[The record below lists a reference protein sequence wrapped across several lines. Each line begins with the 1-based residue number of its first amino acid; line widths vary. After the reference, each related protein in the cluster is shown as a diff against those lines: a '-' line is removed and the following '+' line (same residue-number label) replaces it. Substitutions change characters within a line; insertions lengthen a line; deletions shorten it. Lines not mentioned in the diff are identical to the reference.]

1 MQIAHLGNFAA
12 ERPGQ
17 IDPLGWR
24 GYGAARFRPI
34 ERQTGR
40 NRKAFLPPFAASQSR
55 FRRSLVF
62 DRPLFGS
69 LSFSVHRKNFPTKKL
84 PESGFFTVSESFSSK
99 NMYYA

>member
-40 NRKAFLPPFAASQSR
+40 NRKALLPPFAASQSR
-55 FRRSLVF
+55 FRSSSFRFSLF
-62 DRPLFGS
+62 FCTS
-69 LSFSVHRKNFPTKKL
+69 KKL
-84 PESGFFTVSESFSSK
+84 SDKKTPRIGIFYRFGEFFIGKYILCLT
-99 NMYYA
+99 